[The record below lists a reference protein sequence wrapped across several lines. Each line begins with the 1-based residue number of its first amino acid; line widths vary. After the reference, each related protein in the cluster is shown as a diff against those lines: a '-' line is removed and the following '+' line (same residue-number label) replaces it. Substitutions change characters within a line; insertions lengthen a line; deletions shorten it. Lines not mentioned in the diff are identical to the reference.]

1 MMQLLLD
8 RGAGPNK
15 TDKNGETTLLWDLK
29 IDHKDLVQLL
39 LERGADLNKA
49 DNNRRRRLQQ
59 SELSLAAAAG
69 RPIGPKI
76 S

>member
-49 DNNRRRRLQQ
+49 DNNYNAHQHK
-59 SELSLAAAAG
+59 AALNG
-69 RPIGPKI
+69 HRDMV
-76 S
+76 